1 MAGGG
6 HTVEFRCPVQIS
18 DFGLFFTKPIT
29 GVYFLRPWFT
39 QRLLEG
45 EGEGNYFF
53 TVRDFQT
60 YV

>member
-1 MAGGG
+1 MSC
-6 HTVEFRCPVQIS
+6 TDI
-18 DFGLFFTKPIT
+18 GLFFVKPIT
-29 GVYFLRPWFT
+29 VLEFT

-60 YV
+60 YKK